1 MCSRDKEFTIKGTE
15 NCLAR
20 GFDRTGFF
28 EVDTGEQRA
37 WTVQLTE
44 SSEQQPAQKVP
55 GIPGTVDPNAPG
67 GIPGMSLPAAHRQP
81 ERLRARLVRRQPPR
95 PEASHET
102 PAPYQ
107 DPRNAWPCFLRQRHD
122 PAAVR
127 SRRRRIPHQYEPH
140 RRTTR
145 CANWSRPFAMSSSS
159 YGRPIG
165 ILVDLQGPKL
175 RLGSF
180 AEGAIQLKNGESF
193 VLDSDKAPGDNT
205 RVQLPHPEILAAL
218 RPGHALL
225 LDDGKVR
232 LIAEETSPDRAVTR
246 VVIGGRMSDRKG
258 VSLPDT
264 DLPVS
269 AMTPKDRADLE
280 AALVTGVDWIALSF
294 VQRAEDVIEAKKL
307 IRGRAAVMAKIE
319 KPQAID
325 RLPEILEA
333 SDALMVARGDLGVE
347 LPLERVPSLQK
358 QMTRLARRAGKPV
371 VVATQMLESMIQSP
385 VPTRAEVSDV
395 ATAVYEGADAI
406 MLSAESAAGKFPVE
420 AVSTMNRIGEE
431 VERDPTY
438 RGVLN
443 AQRAEPEPTVGDA
456 IADAARQIAETLD
469 LSAIICWTSSGST
482 ALRVARERPKPPV
495 VAITP
500 NLATGRK
507 LSVVWGVHCVVA
519 EDAHDL
525 DDMVRPRRQHRLP
538 GRFCQGRTARHHRRR
553 RAARRP
559 RHHQHVAHRLRRP
572 ERRRRYVSG

>member
-1 MCSRDKEFTIKGTE
+1 M
-15 NCLAR
+15 
-20 GFDRTGFF
+20 
-28 EVDTGEQRA
+28 
-37 WTVQLTE
+37 
-44 SSEQQPAQKVP
+44 
-55 GIPGTVDPNAPG
+55 
-67 GIPGMSLPAAHRQP
+67 
-81 ERLRARLVRRQPPR
+81 RRQ
-95 PEASHET
+95 
-102 PAPYQ
+102 
-107 DPRNAWPCFLRQRHD
+107 
-122 PAAVR
+122 
-127 SRRRRIPHQYEPH
+127 RRIKILATLGP
-140 RRTTR
+140 
-145 CANWSRPFAMSSSS
+145 ASSDSAMIRKLFEAGADVFRINMSHTSHDKMRELVKTIRNVESS

-175 RLGSF
+175 RVGAF
-180 AEGAIQLKNGESF
+180 AEGGVQLKNGESF
-193 VLDSDKAPGDNT
+193 VLDSDPAPGDAT
-205 RVQLPHPEILAAL
+205 RVHLPHPEILAAL

-225 LDDGKVR
+225 IDDGKLR
-232 LIAEETSPDRAVTR
+232 LIAEETTSERALTR
-246 VVIGGRMSDRKG
+246 VVVGGRISDRKG

-280 AALVTGVDWIALSF
+280 AALETGIDWVALSF
-294 VQRAEDVIEAKKL
+294 VQRAEDVHEAKRL
-307 IRGRAAVMAKIE
+307 VRGRASIMSKIE

-325 RLPEILEA
+325 RLDSILEA

-358 QMTRLARRAGKPV
+358 RMTRMARRAGKPV

-395 ATAVYEGADAI
+395 ATAIYEGADAV

-438 RGVLN
+438 RTVLM
-443 AQRAEPEPTVGDA
+443 AQRPEPEPTVGDA

-482 ALRVARERPKPPV
+482 AVRVARERPKPPV

-500 NLATGRK
+500 NLAAGRK

-519 EDAHDL
+519 EDAKDL
-525 DDMVRPRRQHRLP
+525 DDMVDRAGRIAFRDGFAKAGQRVIIVAGVPLGTP
-538 GRFCQGRTARHHRRR
+538 GATNMVRIA
-553 RAARRP
+553 
-559 RHHQHVAHRLRRP
+559 
-572 ERRRRYVSG
+572 YVGPNDADM